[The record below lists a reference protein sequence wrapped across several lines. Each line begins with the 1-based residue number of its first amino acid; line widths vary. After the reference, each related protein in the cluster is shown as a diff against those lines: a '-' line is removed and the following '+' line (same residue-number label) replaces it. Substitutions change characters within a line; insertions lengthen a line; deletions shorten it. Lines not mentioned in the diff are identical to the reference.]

1 MRKPRMTASE
11 KAFVAEISALVFANP
26 EIRDGNRFLD
36 RQTFATLPKFAQ
48 QRYIYL
54 LATKTR

>member
-1 MRKPRMTASE
+1 MTASE

-36 RQTFATLPKFAQ
+36 RNTFATLPKFAQ

-54 LATKTR
+54 LATKSR